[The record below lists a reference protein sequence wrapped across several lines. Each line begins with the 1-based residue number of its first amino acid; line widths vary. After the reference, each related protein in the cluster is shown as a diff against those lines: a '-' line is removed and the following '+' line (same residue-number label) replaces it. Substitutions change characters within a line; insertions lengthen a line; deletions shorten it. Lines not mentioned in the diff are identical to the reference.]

1 MCFWMKSN
9 KSFKW
14 DEPASFVNV
23 DTNIILK
30 TTIFDWGRWLIQL
43 LENYLR
49 MFGTMWLFKYKCY
62 EI

>member
-1 MCFWMKSN
+1 MKSN

-30 TTIFDWGRWLIQL
+30 TTIGKL
-43 LENYLR
+43 LR

>member
-43 LENYLR
+43 LENY
-49 MFGTMWLFKYKCY
+49 
-62 EI
+62 